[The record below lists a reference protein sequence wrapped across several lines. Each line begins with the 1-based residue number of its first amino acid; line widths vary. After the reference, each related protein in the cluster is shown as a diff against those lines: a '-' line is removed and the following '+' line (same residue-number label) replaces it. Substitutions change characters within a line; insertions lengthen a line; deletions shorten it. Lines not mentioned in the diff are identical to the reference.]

1 MIAYHFVG
9 ATLRDGKPIPPDGK
23 WITRKK
29 VVMCESGLHASLHVA
44 DALKYAPGNTLCLVE
59 LGGKIIGSDDKV
71 VASKRKIIARFDATD
86 LLRADARASA
96 LSVIRLWEAPDVV
109 IQYLVW
115 IETIHLLYLWNHTIR
130 ASGH

>member
-44 DALKYAPGNTLCLVE
+44 DALRYAPGDTLCLVE
-59 LGGKIIGSDDKV
+59 LGGEIIHSYDKV
-71 VASKRKIIARFDATD
+71 VASRRKIIARFDATD
-86 LLRADARASA
+86 LLRADACASA
-96 LSVIRLWEAPDVV
+96 LLFINLLEAP
-109 IQYLVW
+109 
-115 IETIHLLYLWNHTIR
+115 
-130 ASGH
+130 